1 MLIPPHLHDLAR
13 YLNDIG
19 YPDLYHNRLEP
30 KGDEKILGQAPGDY
44 LADLAISVRD
54 CTACI
59 LSQSRIKTVLGSG
72 SPRAELM
79 FVGEGPGAEEDRQG
93 LPFVGP
99 AGKLLTKIIEAI
111 GLKREDTY
119 IANIVK
125 CRPPGNRDPQP
136 AEVEACSGFLREQ
149 IRIIKPRCIVALG
162 RVAAHNL
169 LQTQGSLR
177 SLRGRWYQVHDT
189 PVRVTYHPAA
199 LLRNQDY
206 KRPTWE
212 DMQAVRDRLGA

>member
-1 MLIPPHLHDLAR
+1 MPIPPHLHDLAR
-13 YLNDIG
+13 YLKDIG
-19 YPDLYHNRLEP
+19 YADLYHDQIKP
-30 KGDEKILGQAPGDY
+30 KDREKTESQDSGDCLTN
-44 LADLAISVRD
+44 LAATVEN
-54 CTACI
+54 CKACA
-59 LSQSRIKTVLGSG
+59 LSQTRNRTVFGSG

-99 AGKLLTKIIEAI
+99 AGQLLTKIIEAI
-111 GLKREDTY
+111 GLERKDTY

-125 CRPPGNRDPQP
+125 CRPPGNRDPQRE
-136 AEVEACSGFLREQ
+136 EVAACAGFLREQ
-149 IRIIKPRCIVALG
+149 IRIINPRCIVALG
-162 RVAAHNL
+162 RVAAHSL
-169 LQTQGSLR
+169 LQTEGSLR
-177 SLRGRWYQVHDT
+177 SLRGRWHQVYDT

-212 DMQAVRDRLGA
+212 DMRVVRDWLGD